1 MTDDGGRFDARMRD
15 HVARVLAEP
24 KVDCHCHV
32 LDPVRFP
39 YGNSTPYR
47 PAGQEIGTA
56 EQYAQ
61 LRAAYGIGR
70 ALLVGPNSG
79 YEHDNRC
86 LLDALEHG
94 DGSLKGIAVVAQDA
108 SQADLVRLGSA
119 GVIGVAFNATYHGVD
134 YYRDT
139 AGLLARLAALNMC
152 LSLQVEGDQLVA
164 FAPLLE
170 RSGVRVLVD
179 HCGRPAPEAGLAQPG
194 FRALLA
200 LAATKRVFVK
210 LSGYAKFARAKYPYD
225 DVRPFVDA
233 LLDAFTPDGCLW
245 ATDWPF
251 LRAHARLDVGPL
263 LALVHRF
270 VPDAAARH
278 RVLWQTPCRVLGFS
292 P

>member
-1 MTDDGGRFDARMRD
+1 MTGDGDRFGARMRD
-15 HVARVLAEP
+15 DVARVLAEP

-32 LDPVRFP
+32 LDPSRFP
-39 YGNSTPYR
+39 YGEATPYR

-61 LRAAYGIGR
+61 VRAAYGIDR

-79 YEHDNRC
+79 YEQDNRC
-86 LLDALEHG
+86 LLDALAHG
-94 DGSLKGIAVVAQDA
+94 DGRLKGIAVVPHDV
-108 SQADLVRLGSA
+108 SDADLVRLKSA
-119 GVIGVAFNATYHGVD
+119 GVIGTAFNATYHGLD

-139 AGLLARLAALNMC
+139 ASLLARLAALDMC

-200 LAATKRVFVK
+200 LAATKRLFVK
-210 LSGYAKFARAKYPYD
+210 LSGYAKFARAPYPYE

-233 LLDAFTPDGCLW
+233 LLETFTPDGCLW

-251 LRAHARLDVGPL
+251 LRANARLDVGPL
-263 LALVHRF
+263 LALIHRF

-278 RVLWQTPCRVLGFS
+278 RVLWHAPCRALGFS

>member
-1 MTDDGGRFDARMRD
+1 MTANSGRFDARMRED
-15 HVARVLAEP
+15 VARVLAEP
-24 KVDCHCHV
+24 KIDCHCHV
-32 LDPVRFP
+32 LDPLRFP
-39 YGNSTPYR
+39 YGDATPYR

-61 LRAAYGIGR
+61 VRVAYGIER

-79 YEHDNRC
+79 YELDNRC
-86 LLDALEHG
+86 LLDALAHG
-94 DGSLKGIAVVAQDA
+94 DACLKGIAVVAHDA
-108 SQADLVRLGSA
+108 SDADLVRLKAA

-139 AGLLARLAALNMC
+139 ASLLSRLAVLDMC
-152 LSLQVEGDQLVA
+152 LSLQIEGDQLVA

-179 HCGRPAPEAGLAQPG
+179 HCGRPAPGAGLAQPG

-210 LSGYAKFARAKYPYD
+210 LSGYAKFARSPYPYD

-233 LLDAFTPDGCLW
+233 LLDAFTPDRCLW
-245 ATDWPF
+245 ASDWPF
-251 LRAHARLDVGPL
+251 LRAAERIDYGPL
-263 LALVHRF
+263 LSLVERF
-270 VPDAAARH
+270 VPDAADRR
-278 RVLWQTPCRVLGFS
+278 RVLFETPRSVLDFGC
-292 P
+292 